1 MSQSMSVSPA
11 AVGVSCAVAGAGL
24 GYVAAPEKY
33 SLKQLLTQEAD
44 TFEKTIPKAIL
55 DKASDKQKTAYNSLV
70 EARKSVAEA
79 LKNKKADEKITELVK
94 NEDLKNAFKGM
105 KKMLPKA
112 KVQSMVIG
120 AAVAGVMGTL
130 LKIIFGRSSS
140 PAVS

>member
-1 MSQSMSVSPA
+1 M
-11 AVGVSCAVAGAGL
+11 
-24 GYVAAPEKY
+24 
-33 SLKQLLTQEAD
+33 
-44 TFEKTIPKAIL
+44 
-55 DKASDKQKTAYNSLV
+55 
-70 EARKSVAEA
+70 AEA